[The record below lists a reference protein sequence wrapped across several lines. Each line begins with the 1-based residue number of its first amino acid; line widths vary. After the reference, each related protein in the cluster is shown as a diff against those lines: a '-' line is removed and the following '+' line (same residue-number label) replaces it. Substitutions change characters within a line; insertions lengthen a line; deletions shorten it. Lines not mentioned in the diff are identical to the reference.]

1 MSETILLT
9 GANGKTGRAILK
21 KLVGL
26 KLVVKVFIRD
36 KNQWQ
41 DLKALGAAGFA
52 VGDML
57 DVDSID
63 SAVMGCQKIIHVG
76 PPMHPDEKT
85 ITQSFIEAAIKQNIG
100 HFIYYSVMHPLRR
113 DVRHHRL
120 KLDAEEV
127 LVESGIPYTILQPIR
142 YMQHLLPIWNKVVE
156 EGVHAMPFN
165 TEVMFNVVDLED
177 LAEATAIV
185 AAEPGHYFATY
196 ELAGVEPLS
205 QTDMAAIIS
214 DVIGTPVAAQAISQ
228 EQLADNAREKGFN
241 EDKVEQMMLM
251 NKHYDDCGFLG
262 SPNVLRWILG
272 RQPTLYREFVERLH
286 QA

>member
-26 KLVVKVFIRD
+26 QLPVKVFIRD
-36 KNQWQ
+36 KDQWQ

-57 DVDSID
+57 DADSID
-63 SAVMGCQKIIHVG
+63 SAVMGCQKLIHVG

-85 ITQSFIEAAIKQNIG
+85 ITQSLIDAALKHNIG

-113 DVRHHRL
+113 DVRHHSL
-120 KLDAEEV
+120 KLDTEEV
-127 LVESGIPYTILQPIR
+127 LIESGLPYTILQPIR
-142 YMQHLLPIWNKVVE
+142 YMQHLLPIWPKVVE
-156 EGVHAMPFN
+156 QGIHAMPFN

-185 AAEPGHYFATY
+185 AAEHGHYFATY
-196 ELAGVEPLS
+196 ELAGRESLS

-214 DVIGTPVAAQAISQ
+214 EVIGKPVEAQAISLQ
-228 EQLADNAREKGFN
+228 QVEENARAKGFN
-241 EDKVEQMMLM
+241 EDRVKQMVIM

-262 SPNVLRWILG
+262 NPNVLRWILG
-272 RQPTLYREFVERLH
+272 RDPTLYREFVERLH